1 METAFSWTSGG
12 YAGSATGATTY
23 NAAPAGA
30 SGNGAVSGGQL
41 GVYFAFIQF
50 AGFTMGKEKCIA
62 ARIPLPDIGIDCV
75 HDFGRSIL
83 SPREP
88 RTLLSKPCRSM
99 GSSVF
104 ERSTSSGSTRE
115 WIPVRVKKTRQN
127 LNAGARTVT
136 QLP

>member
-83 SPREP
+83 SPLNRG
-88 RTLLSKPCRSM
+88 LFYLSRVVPWAAAFSSEARLPARR
-99 GSSVF
+99 GSGYRF
-104 ERSTSSGSTRE
+104 
-115 WIPVRVKKTRQN
+115 
-127 LNAGARTVT
+127 A
-136 QLP
+136 